1 MGTPAMRAMNRSHM
15 HEGNKAFVERLF
27 ARKRDA
33 VQAFFYRR
41 IRTKSD
47 AADLAQEVY
56 LRLLRVSDTDAVRN
70 PDAYLYTVAS
80 NLLKENAV
88 VDRRQ
93 AVATGLDAVDG
104 ELQVGDWP
112 EFVASIDLPV
122 QLARLKEV
130 MLQLSPKCC
139 AAVVMQYKY
148 QLSYEEIAKRLE
160 VSPRMVK
167 KYLTQ
172 GLGHCRR
179 RMARL
184 G

>member
-1 MGTPAMRAMNRSHM
+1 MRAMDRGHM
-15 HEGNKAFVERLF
+15 REGNKAFVERLF

-33 VQAFFYRR
+33 LQSFFYQR

-56 LRLLRVSDTDAVRN
+56 LRMLRVSDIDAVRN

-80 NLLKENAV
+80 NLPKENAV

-93 AVATGLDAVDG
+93 AVATGLNAVDG
-104 ELQVGDWP
+104 ALQVGDWP
-112 EFVASIDLPV
+112 DIVASIDLPV

-130 MLQLSPKCC
+130 LLQLSPKCC
-139 AAVVMQYKY
+139 AAVVMKYKY
-148 QLSYEEIAKRLE
+148 QMSYEEIAKRLE

>member
-1 MGTPAMRAMNRSHM
+1 MRAMDRGHM
-15 HEGNKAFVERLF
+15 REVNKAFVERLF
-27 ARKRDA
+27 ARKRGA
-33 VQAFFYRR
+33 LQAFFYSR
-41 IRTKSD
+41 ISTTSD
-47 AADLAQEVY
+47 DADLAQEVY
-56 LRLLRVSDTDAVRN
+56 LRMMRVSDTDAVRN

-93 AVATGLDAVDG
+93 AVATRLDQKEGA
-104 ELQVGDWP
+104 LQLSDWP
-112 EFVASIDLPV
+112 EIAASIDLPV

-130 MLQLSPKCC
+130 LRQLPPKCC

-148 QLSYEEIAKRLE
+148 QMSYEEIAKRLE
-160 VSPRMVK
+160 VSPSMVK
-167 KYLTQ
+167 KYLAQ
-172 GLGHCRR
+172 GLSHCRR